1 MRFFPI
7 VAVIGGI
14 ALTAVAYDAPVA
26 PTWSGVQQQCEDQEL
41 QRAAMNALLQMD
53 AEQAMPILQKV
64 LERRDPCSRELR
76 EKAVFVISQQ
86 ETAETASILL
96 DVVRNDPDAD
106 VRAKAVFWLSQVPG
120 EATVVALDSL
130 LLHSTDREVQEKA
143 LFALSQHDSERA
155 GQALQA
161 YAQSAEK
168 PDALR
173 EKAIFWLSQH
183 DDAGNVGFLQQ
194 LYGQLETRRL
204 KERVIFGLS
213 QRDEPEAVDYLMTIA
228 RTETDPDLQ
237 KKALFWLGQ
246 TNDPRVADFLLEIIG
261 Q

>member
-7 VAVIGGI
+7 VAVVGGI
-14 ALTAVAYDAPVA
+14 TLTGVTYDAPIA
-26 PTWSGVQQQCEDQEL
+26 PTWNGVLQECEDQEL

-53 AEQAMPILQKV
+53 AEQALPILMKV
-64 LERRDPCSRELR
+64 LERRDPCSAELR
-76 EKAVFVISQQ
+76 ERAVFVISQH
-86 ETAETASILL
+86 ETDETASILL
-96 DVVRNDPDAD
+96 DVVRDDPDAD

-120 EATVVALDSL
+120 EATVTALDSL

-155 GQALQA
+155 GRALQA
-161 YAQSAEK
+161 YAQSAEQ

-173 EKAIFWLSQH
+173 AKAIFWLSQH
-183 DDAGNVGFLQQ
+183 DAGNVGFLQQ

-213 QRDEPEAVDYLMTIA
+213 QRDEPEAVEYLMTIA